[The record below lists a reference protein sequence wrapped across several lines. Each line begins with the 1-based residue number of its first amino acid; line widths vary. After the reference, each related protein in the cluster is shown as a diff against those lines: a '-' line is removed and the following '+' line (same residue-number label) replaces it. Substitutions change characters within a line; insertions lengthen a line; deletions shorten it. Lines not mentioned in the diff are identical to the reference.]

1 MKVMAAGL
9 PGGTSFME
17 DYVYHLGPGAEKV
30 LGAHMLEVCPSIA
43 ADRPTCEIHPLSIGA
58 REDPVRLVFTAPPGP
73 AVMVCLIDIGG
84 RLRLVANQVDVV
96 EPDAPLP
103 RLPVARA
110 VWEPRP
116 SLSTAAEAWLMA
128 GGSHHSVF
136 TMALDMDAIRD
147 LAVIAGIEL
156 LVIDGATDIH
166 RFADELRWNRV
177 YYHLARG
184 L

>member
-1 MKVMAAGL
+1 
-9 PGGTSFME
+9 
-17 DYVYHLGPGAEKV
+17 
-30 LGAHMLEVCPSIA
+30 
-43 ADRPTCEIHPLSIGA
+43 
-58 REDPVRLVFTAPPGP
+58 
-73 AVMVCLIDIGG
+73 VCLIDIGG